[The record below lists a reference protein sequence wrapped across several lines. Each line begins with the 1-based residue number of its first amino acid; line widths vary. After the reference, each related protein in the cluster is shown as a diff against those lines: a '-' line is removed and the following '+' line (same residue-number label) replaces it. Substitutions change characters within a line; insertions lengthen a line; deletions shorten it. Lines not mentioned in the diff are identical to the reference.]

1 MMRAVLRVNA
11 LLLLIAICCCP
22 AVHAQSGGLSG
33 SGDDSYGLPGPGR
46 AAQSGASP
54 LEFLASDNE
63 SFPTDN
69 VVDPQVYQVGPG
81 DVLLLQL
88 VGTLSGE
95 YPLMVS
101 PESMLML
108 PRIGRISVL
117 DMNLA
122 DVRDSVEALYRARN
136 ANWGVAV
143 SLLKARTV
151 FVEIGGNVKFPRM
164 YALPASMRVSTAVQY
179 ANQEPQAVRGSA
191 GKPLVRN
198 LRDRAYAKVEAELG
212 ENFICEWLCRNTV
225 VYHKDGTSDI
235 SDDIRARLLDRPE
248 EDPTLREGDEI
259 FVPFE
264 PADAPTISIAGAVRR
279 PVIMPYRRGDS
290 LSLLL
295 RAGYG
300 LADHADSGEVYYLA
314 PGAASRENIDVAAI
328 MSGLGDRPIAAGAK
342 IVVERSSLERESV
355 VTASVSGMVAKPGT
369 YVIQSGE
376 TRLKDLVEMAGGT
389 SDDAYLP
396 LAYVLRR
403 DLMGAE
409 HYSPE
414 ETQVRLT
421 QFYTLGLGDTAR
433 FRMHNM
439 LRSSMAACDVG
450 AALLENS
457 ERDNI
462 KMQNGDVL
470 VIPRN
475 PMNVYVYGHVV
486 NPGYVGF
493 VPGRTAAWYL
503 RQAGGEA
510 ESADMPRAAVIKG
523 RTNIWIE
530 ADFDEIE
537 IESGD
542 IIYIPADPQFAPGVE
557 AQEYSFYV
565 NLVSAAV
572 VVATTLINFLNR

>member
-1 MMRAVLRVNA
+1 MMRAALRLHA

-22 AVHAQSGGLSG
+22 AVHAQTGGLGGG
-33 SGDDSYGLPGPGR
+33 SDDSYGMPGPGMS
-46 AAQSGASP
+46 AQSGASP
-54 LEFLASDNE
+54 LELLASDTDA
-63 SFPTDN
+63 FPTDN
-69 VVDPQVYQVGPG
+69 VVDPEVYKVGPG

-108 PRIGRISVL
+108 PRIGRIAVL
-117 DMNLA
+117 DKNLA
-122 DVRDSVEALYRARN
+122 EVRDTVEALYRERN

-151 FVEIGGNVKFPRM
+151 FVDIGGNVKYPRM

-179 ANQEPQAVRGSA
+179 ANQDPKTTIGGA
-191 GKPLVRN
+191 GRPVIRT

-212 ENFICEWLCRNTV
+212 ENYLCEWMRRNTV
-225 VYHKDGTSDI
+225 VYHKDGTSHI
-235 SDDIRARLLDRPE
+235 SDDIRARLLNRPE

-264 PADAPTISIAGAVRR
+264 PAEAPTVSIAGAVRR
-279 PVIMPYRRGDS
+279 PAIIPWRRGDS

-300 LADHADSGEVYYLA
+300 LADHADSNEVYYLA
-314 PGAASRENIDVAAI
+314 PGTASRENIDVAAI
-328 MSGLGDRPIAAGAK
+328 MSGQGDRPIAAGAK
-342 IVVERSSLERESV
+342 IVVERSALERSSV
-355 VTASVSGMVAKPGT
+355 VTASVSGMVTKPGT
-369 YVIQSGE
+369 FVIQPGE

-389 SDDAYLP
+389 NDEAYLP

-403 DLMGAE
+403 DFMGAE
-409 HYSPE
+409 HYTPE

-457 ERDNI
+457 EQDNI

-470 VIPRN
+470 VIPPN

-493 VPGRTAAWYL
+493 VEGRTATWYL
-503 RQAGGEA
+503 QQAGGAA
-510 ESADMPRAAVIKG
+510 ESADMGRAAVIKG

-530 ADFDEIE
+530 DNFDDIVV
-537 IESGD
+537 ESGD

-572 VVATTLINFLNR
+572 VVATTLINWLNR